1 MTNRERF
8 NNIMRFK
15 PVDRLPRIEWA
26 TWWQDSTARWLD
38 EGMPPYENNVELM
51 RYFGLD
57 LLVQEWFYPRNGR
70 CPRPAAHGVGI
81 VRDEQHYAELIAQRA
96 LYDESILAVPNFTRY
111 KSEIDA
117 GNAAH
122 WFTLEGFFWFPRTL
136 LGIERHLLAFYDE
149 PAFIHRIN
157 RDLVDFYKK
166 LLPWLFDQ
174 YQPEFM
180 TFAEDMS
187 YNHGAMISEAQF
199 DEFMLPF
206 YREVVPVLKAHK
218 VKVLIDSDGDITP
231 CLDWFKR
238 AGIEGVLPL
247 ERQAGVDINRLRRD
261 HPDFLFLG
269 GFDKMTMHRG
279 QDAIT
284 AEFERLRPA
293 AASSGFLP
301 SCDHQTPP
309 AVSLHDY
316 RLYLQCFR
324 EFAESLW

>member
-1 MTNRERF
+1 MNTRETVRQLLSF
-8 NNIMRFK
+8 Q
-15 PVDRLPRIEWA
+15 PVPSLPIIEWA
-26 TWWQDSTARWLD
+26 TWWKDSTARWLD

-174 YQPEFM
+174 CQPDFM

-187 YNHGAMISEAQF
+187 YNHGSMISEPQF
-199 DEFMLPF
+199 DEFMLPY
-206 YREVVPVLKAHK
+206 YRELVDYIKQRGT
-218 VKVLIDSDGDITP
+218 KVLIDSDGDVSE
-231 CLDWFKR
+231 CLPWFER

-247 ERQAGVDINRLRRD
+247 ERQAGVDVAAIRQR
-261 HPDFLFLG
+261 HPSLLMVGAFN
-269 GFDKMTMHRG
+269 KMVMHRG
-279 QDAIT
+279 EKAIRE
-284 AEFERLRPA
+284 EFERLLPVARQG
-293 AASSGFLP
+293 GFII
-301 SCDHQTPP
+301 SVDHQTPP
-309 AVSLHDY
+309 AVSLDDY
-316 RLYLQCFR
+316 RLYLRLFR
-324 EFAESLW
+324 EYAQRP